1 MSKIAFDLDG
11 VFIPDCLNIPNV
23 GGLTEFYALAY
34 YMKPV
39 FRPGGKWSI
48 ITARNAKYRAQT
60 MSWVNDHFENKPVRV
75 WHELVDQTPEQ
86 YKAEVINQNGIEIY
100 IESDMNIVQYL
111 MDNTQAQVL
120 HFDMLCRQNFAV

>member
-11 VFIPDCLNIPNV
+11 VFIPDCLNIPNI
-23 GGLTEFYALAY
+23 GGLTEFYALTH

-39 FRPGGKWSI
+39 FRPGGNWSI

-60 MSWVNDHFENKPVRV
+60 MAWIDEHFENKPARV

-86 YKAEVINQNGIEIY
+86 YKAEVINQNGIEFY

-111 MDNTQAQVL
+111 MDNTQARVF
-120 HFDMLCRQNFAV
+120 HFDMMCRQNFTI

>member
-1 MSKIAFDLDG
+1 MSKIAYDLDG

-39 FRPGGKWSI
+39 FKPGGEWSI
-48 ITARNAKYRAQT
+48 ITARNAKYRPQT
-60 MSWVNDHFENKPVRV
+60 MAWIDEHFEHKPVRV

-86 YKAEVINQNGIEIY
+86 YKAEVINQNGIEFY

-111 MDNTQAQVL
+111 MDNTQARVF
-120 HFDMLCRQNFAV
+120 HFDMICRQNFTL

>member
-1 MSKIAFDLDG
+1 
-11 VFIPDCLNIPNV
+11 
-23 GGLTEFYALAY
+23 
-34 YMKPV
+34 
-39 FRPGGKWSI
+39 
-48 ITARNAKYRAQT
+48 

-100 IESDMNIVQYL
+100 IESDMNIVKYL

>member
-11 VFIPDCLNIPNV
+11 VFVPDCLNIPNV
-23 GGLTEFYALAY
+23 GGLTEFYALMY

-39 FRPGGKWSI
+39 FRPGGEWSI

-60 MSWVNDHFENKPVRV
+60 MAWVNEHFENKPVRV

-86 YKAEVINQNGIEIY
+86 YKAEVINQNGIEFY
-100 IESDMNIVQYL
+100 IESDMDIVQYL
-111 MDNTQAQVL
+111 MDNTQAQIL
-120 HFDMLCRQNFAV
+120 HFDMICRRNFAV

>member
-11 VFIPDCLNIPNV
+11 VFVPDCLNIPNV

-39 FRPGGKWSI
+39 FRPGGEWSI

-60 MSWVNDHFENKPVRV
+60 MVWVNDHFENKPVRV

>member
-11 VFIPDCLNIPNV
+11 VFIPDCLTIPNV
-23 GGLTEFYALAY
+23 GGLTEFYALTY
-34 YMKPV
+34 YMRPV
-39 FRPGGKWSI
+39 FKPGGEWSI

-60 MSWVNDHFENKPVRV
+60 MAWIDEHFENKPVRV

-86 YKAEVINQNGIEIY
+86 YKAEVINQNGIEFY

-111 MDNTQAQVL
+111 MDNTQAQIA
-120 HFDMLCRQNFAV
+120 HFDVLCRRNFTI

>member
-11 VFIPDCLNIPNV
+11 VFVPDCLNIPNV
-23 GGLTEFYALAY
+23 GGLTEFYALTY

-39 FRPGGKWSI
+39 FRPGGEWSI

-60 MSWVNDHFENKPVRV
+60 MAWVNDHFENKPVRV
-75 WHELVDQTPEQ
+75 WHELIDQTPEE
-86 YKAEVINQNGIEIY
+86 YKAEVINHNGIEFY

-111 MDNTQAQVL
+111 MDNTQAQVI
-120 HFDMLCRQNFAV
+120 HFDMICRRNFTI

>member
-11 VFIPDCLNIPNV
+11 VFVPDCLNIPSV
-23 GGLTEFYALAY
+23 GGLTEFYALTY

-39 FRPGGKWSI
+39 FRPGGEWSI

-60 MSWVNDHFENKPVRV
+60 IAWIDEHFENKPVRV

-111 MDNTQAQVL
+111 MDNTQAQVI
-120 HFDMLCRQNFAV
+120 HFDMICRQNFAI

>member
-11 VFIPDCLNIPNV
+11 VFIPDCLNIPNI
-23 GGLTEFYALAY
+23 GGLTKFYALTY
-34 YMKPV
+34 YMRPV
-39 FRPGGKWSI
+39 FKPGGEWSI

-60 MSWVNDHFENKPVRV
+60 MAWIDEHFENKPVRV

-86 YKAEVINQNGIEIY
+86 YKAEVINQNGIEFY

-111 MDNTQAQVL
+111 MDNTQAQIA
-120 HFDMLCRQNFAV
+120 HFDMICRRNFTI

>member
-11 VFIPDCLNIPNV
+11 VFVPDCLNIPNV
-23 GGLTEFYALAY
+23 GGLTEFYALTY

-39 FRPGGKWSI
+39 FRPGGDWSI
-48 ITARNAKYRAQT
+48 ITARNVKYRAQT
-60 MSWVNDHFENKPVRV
+60 MAWIDEHFENKPVRV

-111 MDNTQAQVL
+111 MDNTQAQVI
-120 HFDMLCRQNFAV
+120 HFDMICRQNFAI

>member
-11 VFIPDCLNIPNV
+11 VFVPDCLNIPNV
-23 GGLTEFYALAY
+23 GGLTEFYALTY

-39 FRPGGKWSI
+39 FRPGGEWSI

-60 MSWVNDHFENKPVRV
+60 MAWVNDHFENKPVRV
-75 WHELVDQTPEQ
+75 WHELIDQTPEE
-86 YKAEVINQNGIEIY
+86 YKAEVINQNGIEVY

-111 MDNTQAQVL
+111 MDNTQAQII
-120 HFDMLCRQNFAV
+120 HFDMICRRNFTI

>member
-11 VFIPDCLNIPNV
+11 VFVPDCLNIPNV
-23 GGLTEFYALAY
+23 GGLTAFYALTY

-39 FRPGGKWSI
+39 FRPGGEWSI
-48 ITARNAKYRAQT
+48 ITARNAEYRAQT
-60 MSWVNDHFENKPVRV
+60 IAWVNEHFENKPVRV
-75 WHELVDQTPEQ
+75 WHELIDQTPEQ

-111 MDNTQAQVL
+111 MDNTQAQVI
-120 HFDMLCRQNFAV
+120 HFDMFCRQNFAI

>member
-11 VFIPDCLNIPNV
+11 VFVPDCLNIPNV
-23 GGLTEFYALAY
+23 GGLTEFYALTY

-39 FRPGGKWSI
+39 FRPGGEWSI

-60 MSWVNDHFENKPVRV
+60 MAWVNDHFENKPVRV
-75 WHELVDQTPEQ
+75 WHELIDQTPEE
-86 YKAEVINQNGIEIY
+86 YKAEVINQNGIEFY

-111 MDNTQAQVL
+111 MDNTQAQVI
-120 HFDMLCRQNFAV
+120 HFDMICRRNFTI